1 MTHTKV
7 EIDTELPLTELVD
20 RAVSSE
26 IITLTANGQEKAVL
40 LSMEAFEQLVS
51 IQSHRQQKL
60 MPLDEF
66 RSQSQQ
72 TFTQAGYN
80 TPSKIIDLVQV
91 IKQEIA
97 AERFPASSPPKT
109 SL

>member
-20 RAVSSE
+20 QATSSE

-40 LSMEAFEQLVS
+40 LSMKAFEQLVS
-51 IQSHRQQKL
+51 IQAYRQQKL
-60 MPLDEF
+60 MPLDEL
-66 RSQSQQ
+66 RSQTQQ
-72 TFTQAGYN
+72 VFTEAGYN
-80 TPSKIIDLVQV
+80 TQSKIIDLVQV

-97 AERFPASSPPKT
+97 AERFQKSSPPKT
-109 SL
+109 SP

>member
-7 EIDTELPLTELVD
+7 EIDTKLPLTELVD
-20 RAVSSE
+20 RAASSE

-51 IQSHRQQKL
+51 IQAYRQQKL
-60 MPLDEF
+60 MPLDEL

-72 TFTQAGYN
+72 IFTQAGY
-80 TPSKIIDLVQV
+80 TTQSQIIDLVQV
-91 IKQEIA
+91 VKQEIA
-97 AERFPASSPPKT
+97 AERFQDSSPPKT
-109 SL
+109 SP